1 MDNRIKYLI
10 LLIVAFSAHIASA
23 QVLPPPTFSDEPA
36 TLRLITENL
45 EDAKTTKVNQQAV
58 AISNLQFL
66 SVYYRTFYV
75 DNGYPGKK
83 LERVSHSKGHSVYEV
98 NMEMGM
104 PAEITLDI
112 RPLGEI
118 PLIMVPGKTTTIT
131 YNGKKDTFKCE
142 GPFSQLNEELI
153 RYIGRKGKYR
163 YETMFDIDNGW
174 DKLIEKMNPEE
185 ASRFFYDKYKSAESE
200 MNADKKISAEF
211 KEWWR
216 CYIAYNAPCFIS
228 DYKFFYEQKTGK
240 AQDHSSYY
248 TWSGVNPVEGNAVF
262 YISRRMCVNDVCRI
276 YQREQGKEPVK
287 NEYVKRLCKAETI
300 KSGIGFQEI
309 LTESKIKSYCKD
321 IPEYESALINYL
333 KKENVEKEKQRNRPL
348 KGTLKELDRSLEG
361 DAIIKGILAN
371 YNNGKPTIML
381 ISEYCIFKAQH
392 YLAYYKDKFNF
403 VFITGGK
410 FSTQE
415 NFQESMQEYEGDF
428 YYLMQYQFNYL
439 NNIYNPYHYC
449 IHIVFDAQGN
459 MIWNPEVGTTDVWS
473 EKLDKYLS
481 EQESK
486 SY

>member
-1 MDNRIKYLI
+1 MDNHIKYLI

-23 QVLPPPTFSDEPA
+23 QVLPPPIFSDEPA

-45 EDAKTTKVNQQAV
+45 EDAKTIKVNQQAA
-58 AISNLQFL
+58 AISTLQFL
-66 SVYYRTFYV
+66 PVYYRTFYV

-83 LERVSHSKGHSVYEV
+83 LERVSHNNGRSVYEV
-98 NMEMGM
+98 KMEMGM
-104 PAEITLDI
+104 PAKVAIDI
-112 RPLGEI
+112 QPLGEI

-142 GPFSQLNEELI
+142 GPFSRLNEELI
-153 RYIGRKGKYR
+153 RYIGLKGKYR
-163 YETMFDIDNGW
+163 YETLFDINNGW
-174 DKLIEKMNPEE
+174 DKYIEKMNPEE
-185 ASRFFYDKYKSAESE
+185 ASRFFYDKYKSAENE

-216 CYIAYNAPCFIS
+216 CYMAYNEPAFIS

-287 NEYVKRLCKAETI
+287 NEYVKRLCKAEKI
-300 KSGIGFQEI
+300 QSGIDFQEI
-309 LTESKIKSYCKD
+309 ITESKVRSHCKD
-321 IPEYESALINYL
+321 IPEYESALINCL
-333 KKENVEKEKQRNRPL
+333 RRQEAEKEKQRNQPL

-361 DAIIKGILAN
+361 DAIMKGILTN
-371 YNNGKPTIML
+371 YNNGKPTIVL
-381 ISEYCIFKAQH
+381 ISEYCLFNVQH
-392 YLAYYKDKFNF
+392 YLAYYKDYFNF
-403 VFITGGK
+403 VYITGGK

-415 NFQESMQEYEGDF
+415 SFKDSMKEHEGDF

-439 NNIYNPYHYC
+439 YNSYKPYQHC
-449 IHIVFDAQGN
+449 IHLLFDTQGN
-459 MIWNPEVGTTDVWS
+459 LVWNLEVGTTEVWS
-473 EKLDKYLS
+473 KKLNEYYDK
-481 EQESK
+481 QK
-486 SY
+486 